1 MKILTEKEIGI
12 AADCLRNGGLVAFPT
27 ETVYG
32 LGANALDSLAVAKI
46 FEAKERP
53 SFDPLIVHIASISQ
67 LDDLYAQPMNPLV
80 HQLAARFWPGPL
92 TIVQPKAAI
101 VPDLVTSGLEE
112 VAVRM
117 PSHPLAMKLLE
128 MAAVPVAAP
137 SANKFGQL
145 SPTSYLHVEKQ
156 QMPLDY
162 ILAGDDKDIAVGIE
176 STVVSL
182 DGTVCTIL
190 RPGVITA
197 ADLQMAVPGLEVRVP
212 GVNVKLNSPGLL
224 KSHYSPLKPLYFRT
238 SDIDSLPA
246 HSGLILHD
254 SVQERLNAVKVM
266 YTSSGLTLTEVAANL
281 FAALHRMEEDDD
293 VKQIYIE
300 PIEEKGIGIAIM
312 DRLKKA
318 TYQYTDEKKEE

>member
-1 MKILTEKEIGI
+1 MKIITEENIQQ

-53 SFDPLIVHIASISQ
+53 SFDPLIVHIASIAQ
-67 LDDLYAQPMNPLV
+67 LDELFSLPINPLV
-80 HQLAARFWPGPL
+80 QQLAATFWPGPL
-92 TIVQPKAAI
+92 TIVQPKSAI
-101 VPDLVTSGLEE
+101 VPDLVTSGLDE

-117 PSHPLAMKLLE
+117 PSHPLAMKLLQL
-128 MAAVPVAAP
+128 AAVPVAAP

-145 SPTSYLHVEKQ
+145 SPTSYRHVEKQ

-162 ILAGDDKDIAVGIE
+162 ILAGEDKEVAVGIE
-176 STVVSL
+176 STVVAIE
-182 DGTVCTIL
+182 GEVCTIL

-197 ADLQMAVPGLEVRVP
+197 ADLQKAIPGLEVRVP
-212 GVNVKLNSPGLL
+212 GVNVKLTSPGLL
-224 KSHYSPLKPLYFRT
+224 KSHYSPLKPLYFLT
-238 SDIDSLPA
+238 NDMDSLPVD
-246 HSGLILHD
+246 SGLILHD
-254 SVQERLNAVKVM
+254 SGKDAMNAVNVI
-266 YTSSGLTLTEVAANL
+266 YTSSSLNLTEVAANL
-281 FAALHRMEEDDD
+281 FASLHRMEEDED
-293 VKQIYIE
+293 VKQIFIE

-318 TYQYTDEKKEE
+318 TYQYNDEK